1 MKKQRYLSVLGI
13 MFALDWQKQTW
24 REVYDLILCL
34 LVVLLWEWQV
44 TCLTLFLFDS
54 EK

>member
-1 MKKQRYLSVLGI
+1 MKKPRYLSLLGI

-44 TCLTLFLFDS
+44 TCLALFLFDS